1 MSDQDVIQKAYEA
14 DLTQIYGAFASAFT
28 AAQGD
33 KPTEAEIEVQF
44 QRSVAHARHIRTAPS
59 TSSRR
64 SPPPSGARLRRAP
77 DRIRMELI
85 HNVAKAAGGASRPR
99 RRARSRSGPRRQ
111 RTRPHRRAMRKPF

>member
-44 QRSVAHARHIRTAPS
+44 QRSVAHARHIRDRAFDLLVTKSAAKRRTAPA
-59 TSSRR
+59 
-64 SPPPSGARLRRAP
+64 GA
-77 DRIRMELI
+77 
-85 HNVAKAAGGASRPR
+85 
-99 RRARSRSGPRRQ
+99 
-111 RTRPHRRAMRKPF
+111 